1 MPSYQPYCQTWAT
14 RLNSKSTMTTMK
26 NHLLRS
32 GFITNGVTISSRDEI
47 ITWRFRRKIAAG
59 VFLCRSSLVLSFSL
73 LGGYHLCG
81 YFYYLDC
88 YSLCI
93 TLSLFSS
100 SNSKIIPLT
109 ARVRRRQEVHILGM
123 CLTTMDRRGSSRVCM
138 ARLVKPLLSAFAWR
152 LGACLWSSRRSYK
165 NIVGQSAFE
174 PALYCLMQVCAP

>member
-1 MPSYQPYCQTWAT
+1 MYQMPSYQPYCQTWAT

-73 LGGYHLCG
+73 LGSYHLCG
-81 YFYYLDC
+81 HFL
-88 YSLCI
+88 LFG
-93 TLSLFSS
+93 LLFSLHHAFFILLIKLK
-100 SNSKIIPLT
+100 KIIPLT

-138 ARLVKPLLSAFAWR
+138 ARLVKPSPFGLR
-152 LGACLWSSRRSYK
+152 LATRGVSL
-165 NIVGQSAFE
+165 V
-174 PALYCLMQVCAP
+174 